1 MASVELLRRYS
12 ELPYVLQ
19 MLQTRRLTLLNPSSW
34 DDKNDSH
41 YVQAYRERKRI
52 GSVLALCLTEADQT
66 YHHWRVFTHGSS
78 GACVC
83 FDKERLLTWISEDT
97 EISGRYVL
105 YRSLGQI
112 RKKKP
117 TLEELPFLKRMAYEH
132 EQEFRLLYTSNRKSI
147 PVKTFPMPLNV
158 IDHILVNPWLSP
170 ATCDA
175 IENVV
180 QLIPGCEDLGVY
192 RATIVQND
200 EWQQV
205 ADGVTR

>member
-1 MASVELLRRYS
+1 MKSIDLLRRYT
-12 ELPYVLQ
+12 ELPFVLQ

-41 YVQAYRERKRI
+41 YVHAYRERKRI
-52 GSVLALCLTEADQT
+52 GSILALCLTEANQT
-66 YHHWRVFTHGSS
+66 YHHWRVFTHGAS

-83 FDKERLLTWISEDT
+83 FAKERLLSWIADDT
-97 EISGRYVL
+97 EISGQYVL
-105 YRSLGQI
+105 YRSLAQI

-147 PVKTFPMPLNV
+147 PVKTFPMPLDV
-158 IDHILVNPWLSP
+158 VDHILVSPWLPP
-170 ATCDA
+170 ATCAA
-175 IENVV
+175 IESIV

-200 EWQQV
+200 EWQEV
-205 ADGVTR
+205 AEGVAR